1 MQVKAGCGPVSCRR
15 QASRGARIP
24 PPRAVAAIGGKA
36 EYLLKISKKQFKVRC
51 SYGIIKL

>member
-1 MQVKAGCGPVSCRR
+1 MQVKAGCGPVSYRR
-15 QASRGARIP
+15 QAPRGARIP

>member
-1 MQVKAGCGPVSCRR
+1 MWACVLPEIGPKGGEHPAAPS
-15 QASRGARIP
+15 
-24 PPRAVAAIGGKA
+24 VAAIGEKA